1 MNNKLGRESMSL
13 NQSGM
18 KNQGSKGSRILS
30 SKHNSSQPGML
41 PMVKGLSEPLQMSR
55 DKEFPGLSILQS
67 RAPQGINGSIGQGL
81 GHQERSLERNPS
93 VLSRKE
99 LIKQEYNL
107 LLETRLPNIMQL
119 MNSDK
124 SLGLGMGSLSKNNLE
139 TDEDSKK
146 NERLNK

>member
-1 MNNKLGRESMSL
+1 
-13 NQSGM
+13 
-18 KNQGSKGSRILS
+18 
-30 SKHNSSQPGML
+30 
-41 PMVKGLSEPLQMSR
+41 MSR

-81 GHQERSLERNPS
+81 GPQERSLERNPS